1 MSEQGIRRIVLT
13 SSQGAGGDWARLNPL
28 VKAFIKMSNIKAGF
42 DDHTGVDEV
51 VRASDTDWTLVRAVA
66 LTDKPVSG
74 PLAAEAGTAKPG
86 PRANRADVA
95 GFLLDAVE
103 QGAWIR
109 EAPLVWNAK
118 G

>member
-1 MSEQGIRRIVLT
+1 MSELDIRRIVLT

-28 VKAFIKMSNIKAGF
+28 A
-42 DDHTGVDEV
+42 
-51 VRASDTDWTLVRAVA
+51 
-66 LTDKPVSG
+66 DKPVSG
-74 PLAAEAGTAKPG
+74 PLAAEAGTVKPG
-86 PRANRADVA
+86 PRVNRADLA

-103 QGAWIR
+103 QGTWIR